1 MTITLTTLSKLDEE
15 DSELRTM
22 KEQKQKDAS
31 GSFVVS
37 STSAIIKYR
46 LAKLLR

>member
-1 MTITLTTLSKLDEE
+1 MTITLPTLSKLGEE
-15 DSELRTM
+15 DSELRTV
-22 KEQKQKDAS
+22 KAQKQTDAS
-31 GSFVVS
+31 DSFVVS